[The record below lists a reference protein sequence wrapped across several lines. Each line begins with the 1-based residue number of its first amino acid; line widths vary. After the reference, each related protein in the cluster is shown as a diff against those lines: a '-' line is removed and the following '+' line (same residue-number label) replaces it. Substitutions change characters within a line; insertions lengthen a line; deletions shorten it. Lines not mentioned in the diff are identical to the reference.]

1 MIVAMTS
8 TVAPTRTRPAR
19 AWVAPGAMAAVLGL
33 FLLASPLRVG
43 QASTPVQQ
51 PDGTWV
57 DPGPQAY
64 LQGTSWLDTGY
75 LVWFVAWAAGLSCV
89 TAVLLARRRPV
100 LATVLAAWPFVTI
113 PLLGTFVWGWW
124 LALLMITCLVVQDSW
139 RRAVV
144 PLVTTLAAA
153 WLYALTNVPAALPIG
168 PVNAGSSG
176 GAPSPAAGVIYTVA
190 VALVVGV
197 AAVVRVA
204 LASSRRSQAAAATE
218 RHALEVESVA
228 VERARLARDLH
239 DVVAHHVSLVAVRAE
254 SAPYTYPDLGDDA
267 RRVLADI
274 AGDAR
279 EALGELRQVLAV
291 LQRTDGGAR
300 APQPTACDI
309 AGLVEQARAAGQD
322 VTLTGDC
329 EDVPAAQGYVLY
341 RAAQEALTN
350 ARRHAPGAPTTVT
363 LAQVSDVAGLRVT
376 NPVDQAAGSRDVV
389 PGGGL
394 LGMRERVEAL
404 GGVVTAERDGATFVL
419 VVSLPVGARGHVP
432 AGGRDVPRDT
442 AGVA

>member
-1 MIVAMTS
+1 MTS
-8 TVAPTRTRPAR
+8 TVAAPNPLRPAR
-19 AWVAPGAMAAVLGL
+19 AWVAPAAMAAVLGL
-33 FLLASPLRVG
+33 FLLASPLRVEE
-43 QASTPVQQ
+43 APLAVEQ
-51 PDGTWV
+51 PDGTW
-57 DPGPQAY
+57 DTPAGTPY
-64 LQGTSWLDTGY
+64 LVETSWLDSGY
-75 LVWFVAWAAGLSCV
+75 FLWFVTWAAGLSCV
-89 TAVLLARRRPV
+89 TAVLVARRRPV
-100 LATVLAAWPFVTI
+100 LATLLAAWPFLTV

-144 PLVTTLAAA
+144 PLVVTLAGA

-168 PVNAGSSG
+168 PVHAGSYDG
-176 GAPSPAAGVIYTVA
+176 ERPVEAGLIYTVA
-190 VALVVGV
+190 VSLVVGV
-197 AAVVRVA
+197 AAVVRTA
-204 LASSRRSQAAAATE
+204 RASSRRSLAAAATE

-254 SAPYTYPDLGDDA
+254 SAPYTYPDLGDDG

-279 EALGELRQVLAV
+279 EALGELRQVLTV
-291 LQRTDGGAR
+291 LQRTDGTAR
-300 APQPTACDI
+300 APQPSACDI

-350 ARRHAPGAPTTVT
+350 ARRHAPGAPTTIT
-363 LAQVSDVAGLRVT
+363 LAHVSDVAGLRVT
-376 NPVDQAAGSRDVV
+376 NPVDHPAGAGDVV

-394 LGMRERVEAL
+394 IGMRERVEAL
-404 GGVVTAERDGATFVL
+404 GGVVTAEREGSEFVL
-419 VVSLPVGARGHVP
+419 VVSLPVGPREAVP
-432 AGGRDVPRDT
+432 AVGRDVRRDA

>member
-1 MIVAMTS
+1 MIVAMTVTAALRS
-8 TVAPTRTRPAR
+8 RPGRYRTWVAPT
-19 AWVAPGAMAAVLGL
+19 AMAAPLVL
-33 FLLASPLRVG
+33 FLLASPLQVED
-43 QASTPVQQ
+43 APLAVEQ
-51 PDGTWV
+51 PDGTW
-57 DPGPQAY
+57 DIPAGTPY
-64 LQGTSWLDTGY
+64 LLNTSWPESGY
-75 LVWFVAWAAGLSCV
+75 FLWFVAWAAGLSCV
-89 TAVLLARRRPV
+89 TAVLVCRRRPV
-100 LATVLAAWPFVTI
+100 LATLLAAWPFVTI
-113 PLLGTFVWGWW
+113 PLLGTFAWGWW

-144 PLVTTLAAA
+144 PLVATLAGA

-168 PVNAGSSG
+168 PVNAGSSD
-176 GAPSPAAGVIYTVA
+176 GAPSPAAGAIYTVA

-197 AAVVRVA
+197 AAVVRVVRA
-204 LASSRRSQAAAATE
+204 ASRRSRAAAATE

-279 EALGELRQVLAV
+279 QALGELRQVLAV

-350 ARRHAPGAPTTVT
+350 ARRHAPGAPTTIT
-363 LAQVSDVAGLRVT
+363 LALVPDVAGLRVT
-376 NPVDQAAGSRDVV
+376 NPVDDPGGPGDVV

-394 LGMRERVEAL
+394 IGMRERVEAL
-404 GGVVTAERDGATFVL
+404 GGVVTAEREGSAFVL
-419 VVSLPVGARGHVP
+419 VVSLPVGPREPVP
-432 AGGRDVPRDT
+432 AVRRDA